1 MEARRRFVTLHSN
14 ARPLRSV
21 AALEAGSAHG
31 VIALTFTLA
40 GFGIAQ
46 AVIPSADGTLAL
58 CYVTKNGK
66 ARVVDAASACKA
78 GKESKLTWNGN
89 GSRAYALEN
98 GVGVVTNGSTQTVAS
113 VSVPAG
119 KYAVTLSATALD
131 IQSLF
136 PAGGSCYLQGTT
148 SGGSRAV
155 DFYSPDITENLA
167 TNAVVTRTT
176 NGAIEAVCNAVGSH
190 VSYQSI
196 NLTAVR
202 VA

>member
-1 MEARRRFVTLHSN
+1 VGL
-14 ARPLRSV
+14 L
-21 AALEAGSAHG
+21 
-31 VIALTFTLA
+31 IALTFTLA

-58 CYVTKNGK
+58 CYATKNGK

-78 GKESKLTWNGN
+78 GKESKLSWNGN
-89 GSRAYALEN
+89 GSRAYSLEN

-119 KYAVTLSATALD
+119 KYAVTLSTTAFD
-131 IQSLF
+131 IQNLY
-136 PAGGSCYLQGTT
+136 PASGSCNIQGTT
-148 SGGSRAV
+148 SGGGRTI
-155 DFYSPDITENLA
+155 DFQSPDITENLS
-167 TNAVVTRTT
+167 TNTVVTRTT
-176 NGAIEAVCNAVGSH
+176 SGPIAAVCDAIGSH

-196 NLTAVR
+196 HLTAIR